1 MVSADQNLTY
11 LMWMLIVVSLVVT
24 WHSQQ
29 TKMEIIALQ
38 GRMMQ
43 QRKDMEPLLKTQ
55 ENRKSLN
62 EKRWNDVMN
71 ALQTFSDKIR
81 KKDNFV
87 DTIKTQIRQHV
98 LKTNKNATSVAR
110 DLLPLAEDL
119 VIAAQMKKETG
130 AKVQKIIKDTRADI
144 KKIVRQSLDTGD
156 CFQYIKFI
164 LFSNSL
170 FSL

>member
-1 MVSADQNLTY
+1 
-11 LMWMLIVVSLVVT
+11 
-24 WHSQQ
+24 
-29 TKMEIIALQ
+29 
-38 GRMMQ
+38 
-43 QRKDMEPLLKTQ
+43 
-55 ENRKSLN
+55 
-62 EKRWNDVMN
+62 MN

-87 DTIKTQIRQHV
+87 DTIKMQIRQHV
-98 LKTNKNATSVAR
+98 LKTNKNASSVAR

-119 VIAAQMKKETG
+119 VIAAQMKKKSG